1 MKVIFSQGFVNE
13 VRVFYGK
20 SDTDDTNAV
29 VRGFVAKGTG
39 TDTATQIIER
49 LNRIIKE
56 SDIKEVTL
64 VGQTGMLKDLEEY
77 YKNLKEVTIIW
88 Q

>member
-20 SDTDDTNAV
+20 SGTDDTNAV
-29 VRGFVAKGTG
+29 VRGFVAKGT
-39 TDTATQIIER
+39 DTAIQIIER

-77 YKNLKEVTIIW
+77 YKNLKEVTITW